1 MLVRSARLNKPENV
15 RALLQ
20 AGATASLKSKK
31 DVWRF
36 PANKTAAELAAIAQ
50 VTPPTL
56 SSSFSRQRF
65 SSIFLHNAFS
75 SRSHRC

>member
-1 MLVRSARLNKPENV
+1 M

-50 VTPPTL
+50 VAPPD
-56 SSSFSRQRF
+56 
-65 SSIFLHNAFS
+65 IFLLS
-75 SRSHRC
+75 